1 MRKKVAALLVII
13 ALLVPSFVGARNL
26 VDVSLGFGAAYAPE
40 EPLDFS
46 LGMNDPD
53 NYLFSG
59 ELSARVAFLQAQALV
74 FPMTCSD
81 DGQGVLLLGI
91 SSLSIPVLGPLLA
104 FEIGAGVGVTYIPTS
119 TDENSKSYYE
129 LADGSK
135 VDAQQKS
142 FTQAVWESPFYL
154 QVGLGTEFGP
164 IGFKLRYLLESRASV
179 GTVLNQDT
187 WWEVF
192 DVEKGMISL
201 ALSLKMF

>member
-13 ALLVPSFVGARNL
+13 ALLVPSFVGARSL
-26 VDVSLGFGAAYAPE
+26 VNVSLGFGASYAVQK
-40 EPLDFS
+40 PLDVS
-46 LGMNDPD
+46 SGMNDSD

-59 ELSARVAFLQAQALV
+59 EISARLAFLQAQALV

-81 DGQGVLLLGI
+81 DGQGVLLVGL
-91 SSLSIPVLGPLLA
+91 SSLSIPMLGSLLSL
-104 FEIGAGVGVTYIPTS
+104 ELGGGVGVTYIPTS
-119 TDENSKSYYE
+119 TEGNSKSYYE

-154 QVGLGTEFGP
+154 QVGLATEFGP
-164 IGFKLRYLLESRASV
+164 IGLRLRYLLESRASV
-179 GTVLNQDT
+179 GTVFNQDT
-187 WWEVF
+187 WFEVF